1 MPRKTP
7 LFLLFAAILATVIV
21 AASCSPTPPSREPD
35 IRGTI
40 TGVTISGSTGQ
51 LLIEETPGETGDNKA
66 SVSITAD
73 TGLFRRVDGASPE
86 PITLDDIT
94 EGMQADAWFTGPV
107 AESYPVQATGE
118 AVLVSE

>member
-1 MPRKTP
+1 MARQP
-7 LFLLFAAILATVIV
+7 LRNLTCVVILIAVV
-21 AASCSPTPPSREPD
+21 ALSACAPALPSREPD

-40 TGVTISGSTGQ
+40 TSLTRSGADGS
-51 LLIEETPGETGDNKA
+51 LLIEGEPGGTGDAKA
-66 SVSITAD
+66 SVRITPK
-73 TGLFRRVDGASPE
+73 TKLFREVAGASPE
-86 PITLDDIT
+86 PITLDDID